1 MFGGVDMVFK
11 RLRRSISFKD
21 IEVEEGIP
29 TEEYVEVGVSESRMP
44 GKIGIAI
51 ERLEEFAD
59 TDKVLKGV
67 REGTLVFLKIKSLK
81 EKDIGELKRAVE
93 KLKRTVLAQNGE
105 IVGVEQDWLILAP
118 EHAKVQK

>member
-1 MFGGVDMVFK
+1 MVLD
-11 RLRRSISFKD
+11 RLKRSIMVRN
-21 IEVEEGIP
+21 IEEDEGIP
-29 TEEYVEVGVSESRMP
+29 TEDYVEVGVSESGSP
-44 GKIGIAI
+44 GKIGISI
-51 ERLEEFAD
+51 EKLEEFAD
-59 TDKVLKGV
+59 TDRVLKDV
-67 REGTLVFLKIKSLK
+67 REGTLVFLRIKALK

>member
-1 MFGGVDMVFK
+1 MLGGIDMVFGRIK
-11 RLRRSISFKD
+11 RSIARDVEF
-21 IEVEEGIP
+21 EEGIP
-29 TEEYVEVGVSESRMP
+29 VEEYVEVGVSESRAP

-51 ERLEEFAD
+51 EKLEDFTD
-59 TDKVLKGV
+59 TDSVLRAV
-67 REGTLVFLKIKSLK
+67 REGTLVFLKIKILK

>member
-1 MFGGVDMVFK
+1 MVFK
-11 RLRRSISFKD
+11 RIRRSVSRE
-21 IEVEEGIP
+21 IEFDEGIP
-29 TEEYVEVGVSESRMP
+29 KEEYVEVGVSESRLP
-44 GKIGIAI
+44 GRIGISI
-51 ERLEEFAD
+51 EKLEEFGD
-59 TDKVLKGV
+59 TEKVLKDV
-67 REGTLVFLKIKSLK
+67 REGTLVFLKIKNLK

>member
-1 MFGGVDMVFK
+1 MVFGRIK
-11 RLRRSISFKD
+11 RSMSRD
-21 IEVEEGIP
+21 MDYEEGIP
-29 TEEYVEVGVSESRMP
+29 TEDYVEVGVSESNLP
-44 GKIGIAI
+44 GRIGISI

-59 TDKVLKGV
+59 SERILKAV
-67 REGTLVFLKIKSLK
+67 REGSLVFLKIKSLK